1 MAIYWNQVFNSA
13 LALCPPSEF
22 LSVIKYN
29 LWFHYEQ
36 ITKLAQLEYKGFT
49 EELSSFLSS
58 FPFFTEIDDLYSVK
72 QRPGIYLLVLDDYAC
87 CYFGQSKDIKQRIM
101 QHWRKTNFSTT
112 GIDMF
117 KALDTTRIYVLC
129 TEKDVTQ
136 SLIDR
141 VEYHVIHAI
150 DRRYLLKLLW
160 RWQQLG
166 AHSFGFTWPWLWQ
179 RSRIS
184 KKQVWRHNYEKTTL
198 FNQCCIGFT
207 VVRNNQY
214 FCSCRKYRIRPFK

>member
-1 MAIYWNQVFNSA
+1 MRSHDSKNEAVRVSNDGSNSFDMAIYWNQVFNSA

-150 DRRYLLKLLW
+150 DRRYLLNCYGGGNSLELIHLDSPG
-160 RWQQLG
+160 LG
-166 AHSFGFTWPWLWQ
+166 YGSDP
-179 RSRIS
+179 
-184 KKQVWRHNYEKTTL
+184 V
-198 FNQCCIGFT
+198 
-207 VVRNNQY
+207 
-214 FCSCRKYRIRPFK
+214 